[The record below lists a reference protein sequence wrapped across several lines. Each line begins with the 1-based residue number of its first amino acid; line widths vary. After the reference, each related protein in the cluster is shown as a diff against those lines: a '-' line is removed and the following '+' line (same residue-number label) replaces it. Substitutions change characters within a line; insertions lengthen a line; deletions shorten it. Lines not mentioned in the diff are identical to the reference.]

1 MSAGAGT
8 VHDDRAARA
17 VRRALIREHHP
28 DRGGDVDTFV
38 RLLDR
43 LDAAHAAA
51 GDPARTLGRSRRL
64 RVRRLRC
71 LARAART
78 ALPRRLPGARRYASY

>member
-1 MSAGAGT
+1 MSAGPGS
-8 VHDDRAARA
+8 VHDERAARA

-43 LDAAHAAA
+43 LDAADAAA
-51 GDPARTLGRSRRL
+51 GDPARTLGRSRRI
-64 RVRRLRC
+64 RVRRLRS

>member
-1 MSAGAGT
+1 MIAGPGS
-8 VHDDRAARA
+8 VHDERTARA

-43 LDAAHAAA
+43 LDAADAAA
-51 GDPARTLGRSRRL
+51 GDPARTLGRSRRI
-64 RVRRLRC
+64 
-71 LARAART
+71 RALEGTHGRHLVLGFVAH
-78 ALPRRLPGARRYASY
+78 LQ

>member
-1 MSAGAGT
+1 MSAGPGT

-43 LDAAHAAA
+43 LDVAETAT
-51 GDPARTLGRSRRL
+51 GDPARSRGRSRRM
-64 RVRRLRC
+64 RVRR